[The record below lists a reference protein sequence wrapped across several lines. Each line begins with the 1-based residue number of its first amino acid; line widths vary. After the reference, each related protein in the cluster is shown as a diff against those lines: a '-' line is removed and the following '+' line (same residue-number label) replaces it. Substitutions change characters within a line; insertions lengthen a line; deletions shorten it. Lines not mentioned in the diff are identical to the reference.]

1 MNPIQPLFRQ
11 EIPNNVE
18 WHEIYLPLPYDG
30 VVKRDLSKNFTL
42 QEVVKASFVRGFEK
56 PEFTKIPID
65 PILPK
70 AAQLIRD
77 ALGKPIRLGSTFR
90 SMEWEFYKKRP
101 GTSRHTYG
109 MAWDLNGEGLVDLII
124 EATNSKNDL
133 YKQLRQ
139 LGIGFIRIYED
150 HAGNFIHMDTRPQL
164 ASGEIHVTY
173 EKKKGES
180 IGWQKVDFWA
190 TVAVFLTIATTV
202 WQVGKFLYNKFKKK

>member
-1 MNPIQPLFRQ
+1 MNPRQPLFRQ

-30 VVKRDLSKNFTL
+30 LANKDLTKNFTL

-56 PEFTKIPID
+56 PEFNKIPID

-77 ALGKPIRLGSTFR
+77 ALRKPVYLGSTFR

-124 EATNSKNDL
+124 EATQTKNEL

-139 LGIGFIRIYED
+139 LGIGFIRIYEGS
-150 HAGNFIHMDTRPQL
+150 AGNFIHMDTRPQL

-180 IGWQKVDFWA
+180 NLKTIVDVLSF
-190 TVAVFLTIATTV
+190 VAVLLTIGTAI
-202 WQVGKFLYNKFKKK
+202 WQIVKFLYNKFKKK